1 MTSGPIPTSQRIW
14 WRDMA
19 QSLTTTQLLA
29 AATELLTGNGY
40 SRVDVSTETVVSSAA
55 SRTFEDA
62 YGIVAL
68 HIFETWTQLTE
79 RWNLAQ
85 GALVDVISEHL
96 SRPEPKAWEGYL
108 VLITP
113 GLLPLTDRIVIDRI
127 RADTNRVRKLVATG
141 EDLTTIDGVRGTLL
155 PLLPLMIEDSMAASS
170 GLLNTLPDL
179 LSESGI
185 PRDVSEVVVRAF
197 VTNESVLEQ
206 LHSSRSAP

>member
-1 MTSGPIPTSQRIW
+1 
-14 WRDMA
+14 MA